1 MAPRMRS
8 FCKKRVES
16 QVSSQG
22 KLCVVGYSVIG
33 GGLRPRAGF
42 TRLAVRRRIL
52 HTKDKSQV
60 VVD

>member
-22 KLCVVGYSVIG
+22 KLWIMRC
-33 GGLRPRAGF
+33 
-42 TRLAVRRRIL
+42 TCRIL
-52 HTKDKSQV
+52 HTKDKSQASLGLGPAPPPSDSEV
-60 VVD
+60 RSGR